1 MPQYIK
7 PSTPGAY
14 LGGFSSTPLHYPSK
28 GYMRN
33 NHSDLKEQQQL
44 QQQYANM
51 QPGSRKYQAGMV
63 VLNEDQNN
71 NGSPQAH

>member
-1 MPQYIK
+1 
-7 PSTPGAY
+7 
-14 LGGFSSTPLHYPSK
+14 
-28 GYMRN
+28 MRN